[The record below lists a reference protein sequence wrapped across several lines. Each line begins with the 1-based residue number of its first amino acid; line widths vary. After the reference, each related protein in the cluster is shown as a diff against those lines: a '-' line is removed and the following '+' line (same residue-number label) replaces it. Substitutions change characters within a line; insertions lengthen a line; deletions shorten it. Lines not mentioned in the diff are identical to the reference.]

1 MEQRSFYAIVP
12 ANVRYDD
19 DLSPNAKLLYG
30 EITALCNER
39 GYCWAG
45 NSYFSELYKKDKS
58 TIARWIKQ
66 LEQKGYITREV
77 IYKEG
82 SKEIEARHMRI
93 CHDPIGENATTPTRE
108 NERDNNTSSN
118 TTSNIQSLYD
128 YWNEQKII
136 QHRKLTQKMKSHVN
150 ARLGDYTEEELKRAI
165 SNFKEVIDGDQ
176 YYWTHKWTFEEFMK
190 PSNVVRFLDE
200 AQPFSNFAAKKQ
212 KPSYKPQQTS
222 QQEKKEIDIDDELG
236 EAFT

>member
-1 MEQRSFYAIVP
+1 MEQRSFYAVVP

-58 TIARWIKQ
+58 TVARWIKQ

-93 CHDPIGENATTPTRE
+93 CHDPMGEIATTPTSK
-108 NERDNNTSSN
+108 NKRDN
-118 TTSNIQSLYD
+118 TTSYNTTTNIKSLYD
-128 YWNEQKII
+128 FWNENKII
-136 QHRKLTQKMKSHVN
+136 QHRKMTSSMKSHAN
-150 ARLGDYTEEELKRAI
+150 ARLEDYSLEELQKAI
-165 SNFKEVIDGDQ
+165 SNYKEVLDGEE
-176 YYWTHKWTFEEFMK
+176 YYWTHKWTFDVFMK

-200 AQPFSNFAAKKQ
+200 AEPFSNFASNKKKQ
-212 KPSYKPQQTS
+212 SYQQKTDDEEYAS
-222 QQEKKEIDIDDELG
+222 EVSIDDELDA
-236 EAFT
+236 AF